1 MTTGRKLKIGTNYD
15 ENNISMGFLFGL
27 LSESGEKRKKNTE
40 DEPTTIHGKVTGF
53 LLLFDECLSSF
64 KEEVLR
70 KGTTG
75 RDESATIFGLVL
87 EWV

>member
-1 MTTGRKLKIGTNYD
+1 M
-15 ENNISMGFLFGL
+15 
-27 LSESGEKRKKNTE
+27 
-40 DEPTTIHGKVTGF
+40 IHGKVTGF

-70 KGTTG
+70 KGTIG

>member
-1 MTTGRKLKIGTNYD
+1 MGTNYD
-15 ENNISMGFLFGL
+15 ENNISMGFLFGVYSL
-27 LSESGEKRKKNTE
+27 NQERKEKKKNTE
-40 DEPTTIHGKVTGF
+40 DEPTMIHGKVTGF
-53 LLLFDECLSSF
+53 LPLFDECLSSF

-70 KGTTG
+70 KGTIG

>member
-1 MTTGRKLKIGTNYD
+1 M
-15 ENNISMGFLFGL
+15 
-27 LSESGEKRKKNTE
+27 
-40 DEPTTIHGKVTGF
+40 IHGKVTGF
-53 LLLFDECLSSF
+53 LPLFDECLSSF

-70 KGTTG
+70 KGTIG